1 MQEYIDKL
9 KNAPNNLSNLKR
21 KADKLDVD
29 KLVLIPLDLIKL
41 CDTVKK
47 SYVTLRFKILKIK
60 YLILQT

>member
-29 KLVLIPLDLIKL
+29 KLVLIPFDLIKL

-47 SYVTLRFKILKIK
+47 MYVTLRFKILKIK